1 MKQKIE
7 QLKMLNKSVRNAR
20 AEKNNAEL
28 SIISLA
34 GLPLDDK
41 CPQSCLVWVALV
53 EGREP
58 IYISVRCQ
66 MFKKDEGCKNKN
78 CQAFDKNAEYAKA
91 YENYKNAI
99 NVRREFIKGL
109 FIRSK

>member
-28 SIISLA
+28 SITSQA

-41 CPQSCLVWVALV
+41 CPQSCLTYVALV

-58 IYISVRCQ
+58 LYISLRCQ

-91 YENYKNAI
+91 YENYKNARQI
-99 NVRREFIKGL
+99 RREFIKGL